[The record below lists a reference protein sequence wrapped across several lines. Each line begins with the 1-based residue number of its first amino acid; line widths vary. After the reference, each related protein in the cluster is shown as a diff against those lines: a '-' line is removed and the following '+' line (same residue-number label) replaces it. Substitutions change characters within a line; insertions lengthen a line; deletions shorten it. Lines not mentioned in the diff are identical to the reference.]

1 MLCIELPVTQ
11 VVVRIPEFVIPWI
24 SLRVYWMVLY
34 LTGSWVV
41 VSCKPSSLELG
52 YMKVDCWSSFYT
64 AVVKS
69 KEISFYFHLVLCN
82 THKSELGK
90 STGSFQLSVHNSVGD
105 HALMTL
111 CDWFTKNSCH
121 NLTNQMFHL
130 IHCWLGHACS
140 AARGAAS
147 TKSGSDRIA
156 DRITARIADRI
167 TDRIKKEKKEE
178 KKRKKIQPNQIVY
191 NTKACRT
198 SLPNGFYKLFACS
211 PNVPRGLLLK

>member
-1 MLCIELPVTQ
+1 
-11 VVVRIPEFVIPWI
+11 
-24 SLRVYWMVLY
+24 
-34 LTGSWVV
+34 
-41 VSCKPSSLELG
+41 
-52 YMKVDCWSSFYT
+52 MKVDCWSSFYT

-156 DRITARIADRI
+156 DRIKNRPGSRTASRLGSRTGSRIGSKR
-167 TDRIKKEKKEE
+167 
-178 KKRKKIQPNQIVY
+178 KKRKKKREKKSNQIKSFIIPRLVARPSLTAFTSFSRVLPTSRVVY
-191 NTKACRT
+191 CASKSIEREVYCLNKDYFSTVRT
-198 SLPNGFYKLFACS
+198 RYSCTWWFQI
-211 PNVPRGLLLK
+211 